1 MFQILPPISAF
12 QHFSISAFQKLSA
25 FQVLPYNRRDYVSL
39 GGKYQLPRS
48 LFTCSLFTVYFFL
61 HGSFPLLTLLAV
73 ISSQCAPVLRPAAA

>member
-61 HGSFPLLTLLAV
+61 HGSFPRLTLPVA
-73 ISSQCAPVLRPAAA
+73 ISSQFARDFRAAAA